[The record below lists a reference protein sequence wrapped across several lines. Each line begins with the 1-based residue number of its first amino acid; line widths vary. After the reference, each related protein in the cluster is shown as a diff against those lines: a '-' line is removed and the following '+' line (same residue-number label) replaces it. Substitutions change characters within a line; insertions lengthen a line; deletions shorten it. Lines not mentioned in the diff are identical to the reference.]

1 MSNKKQLEIS
11 ICCLFGFFCL
21 AVLNIYLYRST
32 GVSAFKTKM
41 LLNGIFLV
49 LAALPTAY
57 ISQKEEVFQKSIGR
71 IGAIV
76 TALALII
83 EGINSFYISSHPF
96 GGLLLWKN
104 SPGFFLTVSFLM
116 GLGGILYLVDS
127 KTSKGIKISGA
138 ILFIAVIARGYVSF
152 LIQSMA
158 SRVYDYDSF
167 LDKIANLYFILGII
181 QIFVILITLVA
192 LILAIIRLCKPTGED
207 DPEEWKED
215 RTAIQETVSDK
226 YQIYEESEN
235 EDTKIIDKFEYK
247 VVEEKSESKFVATC
261 ISTYPSKAYIGSAL
275 LSLFGYFSLLAYF
288 VYTTILYPLT
298 RSYSG
303 TFYSSHHSSSFP
315 MVAVCLMGLATI
327 VTFFVSLNNSM
338 FRKSVGQ
345 LCGFFTSLT
354 MGAWVYVFE
363 MLFNK
368 TRPDINGG
376 LFIISI
382 ILLGIVAIVYFAF
395 LNIYEVKGLKL
406 FGFASLISYMAIFA
420 VIFLINNSYES
431 SYEYTKDLVE
441 ILKFCGIFFCATSM
455 ISFLFSIIALLKPTP
470 KTPYEYRL

>member
-1 MSNKKQLEIS
+1 MNNEQNKYEL
-11 ICCLFGFFCL
+11 
-21 AVLNIYLYRST
+21 
-32 GVSAFKTKM
+32 
-41 LLNGIFLV
+41 
-49 LAALPTAY
+49 
-57 ISQKEEVFQKSIGR
+57 
-71 IGAIV
+71 
-76 TALALII
+76 
-83 EGINSFYISSHPF
+83 
-96 GGLLLWKN
+96 
-104 SPGFFLTVSFLM
+104 
-116 GLGGILYLVDS
+116 
-127 KTSKGIKISGA
+127 
-138 ILFIAVIARGYVSF
+138 
-152 LIQSMA
+152 
-158 SRVYDYDSF
+158 
-167 LDKIANLYFILGII
+167 
-181 QIFVILITLVA
+181 
-192 LILAIIRLCKPTGED
+192 
-207 DPEEWKED
+207 
-215 RTAIQETVSDK
+215 
-226 YQIYEESEN
+226 YEEPEAL
-235 EDTKIIDKFEYK
+235 
-247 VVEEKSESKFVATC
+247 EKSDEATEESKPKKPVVAMNYS
-261 ISTYPSKAYIGSAL
+261 IYPSKAYIGSAL

-406 FGFASLISYMAIFA
+406 FGFASLISYLAIFA
-420 VIFLINNSYES
+420 VIFLINNSYGT